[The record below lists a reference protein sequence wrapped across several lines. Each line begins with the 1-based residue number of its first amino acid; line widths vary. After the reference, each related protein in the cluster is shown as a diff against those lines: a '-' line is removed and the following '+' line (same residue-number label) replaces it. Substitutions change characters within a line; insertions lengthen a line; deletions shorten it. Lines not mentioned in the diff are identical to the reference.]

1 MVRSDRGDIVL
12 GWLTKVVVVLGV
24 VALLGF
30 DGVQVG
36 LSSVQLQD
44 QANDAATAARDS
56 YAQHHDVATALT
68 AAQDAAKADNSA
80 NVIVR
85 GTFLVERDGAAS
97 VTLTRPIHTV
107 VAHYLPVDAFKTA
120 TSGGSAPALP

>member
-12 GWLTKVVVVLGV
+12 GWLTKVVVVLAV

-36 LSSVQLQD
+36 LSTVQLQD
-44 QANDAATAARDS
+44 QANDAATAARDT
-56 YAQHHDVATALT
+56 YAQHHDVAAALR
-68 AAQDAAKADNSA
+68 AAQDSARTENSEDVVVPGGFVVA
-80 NVIVR
+80 
-85 GTFLVERDGAAS
+85 RDGS
-97 VTLTRPIHTV
+97 VTVQLTRPIHTV
-107 VAHYLPVDAFKTA
+107 VAHYLPVDAFRTA

>member
-12 GWLTKVVVVLGV
+12 GWLTKVVVVLAV

-36 LSSVQLQD
+36 LSTVQLQD
-44 QANDAATAARDS
+44 QANDAATAARDT
-56 YAQHHDVATALT
+56 YAQHHDVAAALR
-68 AAQDAAKADNSA
+68 AAQDSARTENSEDVVVPGGFVVA
-80 NVIVR
+80 
-85 GTFLVERDGAAS
+85 RDGS
-97 VTLTRPIHTV
+97 VTVQLTRPIHTV

>member
-12 GWLTKVVVVLGV
+12 GWLTRVVVVLAV

-36 LSSVQLQD
+36 LSTVQLQD
-44 QANDAATAARDS
+44 QANQAATAGRDA
-56 YAQHHDVATALT
+56 YAQHHDMAAALK
-68 AAQDAAKADNSA
+68 AADAKAKEDNLQNTVVKGS
-80 NVIVR
+80 
-85 GTFLVERDGAAS
+85 FLVERDGAVS
-97 VTLTRPIHTV
+97 VKLTRPIHTV
-107 VAHYLPVDAFKTA
+107 VAHYLPITSLKTA